1 MHPGR
6 HQECG
11 SATPPVYPAYH
22 PTAEAGGYLK
32 DGRSATACPDT
43 LTHNQRR
50 RQDRSSA
57 TARPDTSTN
66 KQGNR
71 QDRGSATA
79 CPDTPTDKQ
88 RRRQDRSSATACPD
102 TPTDK
107 QRRRQDRSYATTC
120 NFYQPN
126 PLYAGTCVWT
136 IEKYR
141 LILIGCRRATIFQVT
156 PGFSRGV
163 RMAIKPGVAE
173 PHS

>member
-88 RRRQDRSSATACPD
+88 RRRQDRS
-102 TPTDK
+102 
-107 QRRRQDRSYATTC
+107 YATTC

>member
-43 LTHNQRR
+43 LTH
-50 RQDRSSA
+50 
-57 TARPDTSTN
+57 
-66 KQGNR
+66 
-71 QDRGSATA
+71 
-79 CPDTPTDKQ
+79 KQ
-88 RRRQDRSSATACPD
+88 RHLQDRSSATACPD
-102 TPTDK
+102 TLTHK
-107 QRRRQDRSYATTC
+107 QRHLQDRGYATAGSDIRRNIERTC
-120 NFYQPN
+120 EDV
-126 PLYAGTCVWT
+126 T
-136 IEKYR
+136 EKCKKVACC
-141 LILIGCRRATIFQVT
+141 GSCRRATIFQVT

-163 RMAIKPGVAE
+163 RMAIKHGVAE